1 MPPDAGMFMLI
12 DVRGTGLS
20 GYDFMRE
27 LYRSQRVSVLD
38 GGAFGKGT
46 AGFIR
51 LCFTTDERSLR
62 EGCARIRQFASS
74 LCLKT
79 EGA

>member
-1 MPPDAGMFMLI
+1 
-12 DVRGTGLS
+12 
-20 GYDFMRE
+20 MRE
-27 LYRSQRVSVLD
+27 LYRVQRVSVLD

-62 EGCARIRQFASS
+62 EGCARIRQFVSS
-74 LCLKT
+74 LRSKT